1 LHICLQTAE
10 FKVLPK
16 ATFCGI
22 FMSFLLLFYTLNNM
36 SITEGLRI
44 EFDRLRICS
53 TMMPEDVSGIPARIT
68 AVHKERY
75 ELVCEYG
82 YTFERL
88 KTSIYY
94 AGGFEDFPT
103 AGDFVLIDY
112 NPDGDSRIVKTLK
125 RKSFFSRRN
134 PRPGRENKQLPQT
147 LTMCLSCN
155 RLTMILTSGVWN
167 AMLLWRGS
175 PERYP

>member
-1 LHICLQTAE
+1 MRWLRPATFLI
-10 FKVLPK
+10 KVLW
-16 ATFCGI
+16 
-22 FMSFLLLFYTLNNM
+22 M
-36 SITEGLRI
+36 R
-44 EFDRLRICS
+44 
-53 TMMPEDVSGIPARIT
+53 
-68 AVHKERY
+68 RY

-125 RKSFFSRRN
+125 GNLSFQGAIPRREGRTSSCRK
-134 PRPGRENKQLPQT
+134 L
-147 LTMCLSCN
+147 
-155 RLTMILTSGVWN
+155 
-167 AMLLWRGS
+167 
-175 PERYP
+175 